1 MAVHPVPCDAHS
13 FSHGES
19 GCYRTNAKS
28 FDMSKADS
36 GKKGSDSQTND
47 VKADL
52 DLRVGDGSD
61 LGQLSWK
68 KVCRHDWHLA
78 AVGKCDPDADQYV
91 ACHKV
96 KHAPADGGRQNI
108 DPHFVHIQQ
117 LAEHKSDHEA
127 EQVLRNKFFA
137 QDHQCQHQKSLE
149 NIGPGAKCDCRKY
162 AGKCVGNTGDRGDS
176 SSGIQHQ
183 HNAEAVDRNCN

>member
-1 MAVHPVPCDAHS
+1 MTVHPFPYNANT

-19 GCYRTNAKS
+19 GNNSTNSKS
-28 FDMSKADS
+28 LNVSKANS
-36 GKKGSDSQTND
+36 GKKGSDSQTDD
-47 VKADL
+47 VEADL

-61 LGQLSWK
+61 LGQLSWE
-68 KVCRHDWHLA
+68 KVCRHDWHLT
-78 AVGKCDPDADQYV
+78 AVGKCDSDADQDV

-96 KHAPADGGRQNI
+96 KHTPADSGRQNI

-127 EQVLRNKFFA
+127 EQVLGNKLFA

-183 HNAEAVDRNCN
+183 HNAEAVDRNCK

>member
-1 MAVHPVPCDAHS
+1 MWRFIQSPAMPTPFPMVKAAATVP
-13 FSHGES
+13 
-19 GCYRTNAKS
+19 NAKS
-28 FDMSKADS
+28 FDMSKTDS

-117 LAEHKSDHEA
+117 LTEHKSDHEA

-149 NIGPGAKCDCRKY
+149 NIRFRVPSVTAE
-162 AGKCVGNTGDRGDS
+162 NT
-176 SSGIQHQ
+176 QE
-183 HNAEAVDRNCN
+183 NA

>member
-1 MAVHPVPCDAHS
+1 MIFFLLKDVLMTTTGTALMWQAWRQGMALRPWENTGAVSYTHLKCHVAVHPVPCDAHS

-19 GCYRTNAKS
+19 GGYRTNAKS
-28 FDMSKADS
+28 FDMSKTDS

-91 ACHKV
+91 C
-96 KHAPADGGRQNI
+96 
-108 DPHFVHIQQ
+108 
-117 LAEHKSDHEA
+117 LLYTS
-127 EQVLRNKFFA
+127 
-137 QDHQCQHQKSLE
+137 
-149 NIGPGAKCDCRKY
+149 
-162 AGKCVGNTGDRGDS
+162 
-176 SSGIQHQ
+176 
-183 HNAEAVDRNCN
+183 

>member
-1 MAVHPVPCDAHS
+1 MAVHPFSCDANT

-19 GCYRTNAKS
+19 GNNSTNSKS
-28 FDMSKADS
+28 LNMSKTDS